1 MEFLLGTVFAFFAIL
16 FTRKFIL
23 TKDLMRETSINSV
36 IYRQS
41 HIKLLTQ
48 AAHQYFFMPPP
59 IATQSRKILEKNQ
72 IRIIF
77 SENRAYW
84 IKNNMFLQADLV
96 NGEVDDST
104 TKVVDT
110 MTMDKVELDKMI
122 FIVQKLT
129 EGTTNDGGDS
139 SI

>member
-1 MEFLLGTVFAFFAIL
+1 MEFLLGTVFAFLAIF
-16 FTRKFIL
+16 FTRKFIV
-23 TKDLMRETSINSV
+23 TQDLIKETYVNSV
-36 IYRQS
+36 VYRQS

-48 AAHQYFFMPPP
+48 AADQYFFMPPP
-59 IATQSRKILEKNQ
+59 LATQARKILEKSQ

-96 NGEVDDST
+96 DGEVDDST

-129 EGTTNDGGDS
+129 EGITNDGGNP

>member
-1 MEFLLGTVFAFFAIL
+1 MEFLLGTVFAFLAIF

-23 TKDLMRETSINSV
+23 TQDLIKETYVNSV
-36 IYRQS
+36 VYRQS

-48 AAHQYFFMPPP
+48 AADQYFFMPPP
-59 IATQSRKILEKNQ
+59 LATQARKILEKSQ

-96 NGEVDDST
+96 DGEVDDST

-129 EGTTNDGGDS
+129 EGITNDGGNP

>member
-1 MEFLLGTVFAFFAIL
+1 MEFLLGTVFAFLAIL
-16 FTRKFIL
+16 FTRRFII
-23 TKDLMRETSINSV
+23 TKDVIRETSV
-36 IYRQS
+36 RPAVYRQS

-48 AAHQYFFMPPP
+48 VAHQYFFMPPP
-59 IATQSRKILEKNQ
+59 LDTQSRKILEKNQ

-77 SENRAYW
+77 SENTAYW

-96 NGEVDDST
+96 DGEVDDST

-110 MTMDKVELDKMI
+110 MTMDEVELDKMI

-129 EGTTNDGGDS
+129 EGITNDGGNP

>member
-23 TKDLMRETSINSV
+23 TQDLMRETSVSSV

-59 IATQSRKILEKNQ
+59 IATQSRKILEKSQ

-77 SENRAYW
+77 SDNRAYW

-96 NGEVDDST
+96 DGEVDDST

-129 EGTTNDGGDS
+129 EGIANDGGDP

>member
-1 MEFLLGTVFAFFAIL
+1 
-16 FTRKFIL
+16 
-23 TKDLMRETSINSV
+23 
-36 IYRQS
+36 
-41 HIKLLTQ
+41 
-48 AAHQYFFMPPP
+48 MPPP
-59 IATQSRKILEKNQ
+59 IATQSRKILEKSQ

-77 SENRAYW
+77 SDNRAYW

-96 NGEVDDST
+96 DGEVDDST

-129 EGTTNDGGDS
+129 EGIANDGGDS

>member
-1 MEFLLGTVFAFFAIL
+1 MEFLLGTVFAFLAIL
-16 FTRKFIL
+16 FTRRFII
-23 TKDLMRETSINSV
+23 TKDVIKETSV
-36 IYRQS
+36 RPLAYKQS

-48 AAHQYFFMPPP
+48 VANQYFFMPPP
-59 IATQSRKILEKNQ
+59 LATQSRKILEKNQ

-96 NGEVDDST
+96 DGEVDDST

-129 EGTTNDGGDS
+129 EGITNDGGNP

>member
-23 TKDLMRETSINSV
+23 TQDLMRETSVSSV

-59 IATQSRKILEKNQ
+59 IATQSRKILEKSQ

-77 SENRAYW
+77 SDNRAYW

-96 NGEVDDST
+96 DGEVDDST

-129 EGTTNDGGDS
+129 EGIANDGGDS

>member
-1 MEFLLGTVFAFFAIL
+1 MEFLLGTAFAFLAIL
-16 FTRKFIL
+16 FTRRFII
-23 TKDLMRETSINSV
+23 TKDVIRETSVRPIV
-36 IYRQS
+36 YKQS

-48 AAHQYFFMPPP
+48 AANQYFFMPPP
-59 IATQSRKILEKNQ
+59 LATQSRKILEKNQ

-96 NGEVDDST
+96 DGEVDDST

-129 EGTTNDGGDS
+129 EGITNDGGNP

>member
-1 MEFLLGTVFAFFAIL
+1 MEFLLGTVFAFLAIF

-23 TKDLMRETSINSV
+23 TQDLIRETYVNSV
-36 IYRQS
+36 VYRQS

-48 AAHQYFFMPPP
+48 VADQYFFMPPP
-59 IATQSRKILEKNQ
+59 LATQARKILEKSQ

-96 NGEVDDST
+96 DGEVDDST

-129 EGTTNDGGDS
+129 EGITNDGGNP

>member
-1 MEFLLGTVFAFFAIL
+1 MEFLLGVISTFLTIAFV
-16 FTRKFIL
+16 RRFIL
-23 TKDLMRETSINSV
+23 TQQLIKKTFIPPLV
-36 IYRQS
+36 YRQS

-48 AAHQYFFMPPP
+48 VADQYLFVPAP
-59 IATQSRKILEKNQ
+59 IETQSRKVLQKNQ

-77 SENRAYW
+77 SEHTAYW
-84 IKNNMFLQADLV
+84 IKNNMLLQAAVTD
-96 NGEVDDST
+96 GQVDEST

-129 EGTTNDGGDS
+129 EGITNDGGNS
-139 SI
+139 GI

>member
-23 TKDLMRETSINSV
+23 TQDLMRETSINSV

-59 IATQSRKILEKNQ
+59 IATQSRKILEKSQ